1 MSFSYDEFT
10 AHPGLLGAIQQL
22 ARLLR
27 GRFDEN
33 PRLAR
38 LLSAHQKWLL
48 TQMAMGL
55 SAEQR
60 AQGFT
65 VAQLREVVT
74 STGVA
79 SRNTVQ
85 NYLDQL
91 EIYRYLEKV
100 NRSAATRPKRYRA
113 TQISEKGIF
122 NWYLANLSAIDE
134 MDHGDRAATLMAYP
148 QIVVHAQPAAA
159 RACLADKHWV
169 EPPER
174 VGLFQWVEAGGL
186 VMDEIVTR
194 VRDTD
199 CEQIDIGYV
208 DVRAMAST
216 FMMSRTHLQRL
227 LNKAAEQGS
236 VGWVDDTPRSAMWLS
251 RDYLREYCGW
261 QARKLKHV
269 EDAFFEAKSM
279 LRDQVSMAR

>member
-1 MSFSYDEFT
+1 MSFTYDELV
-10 AHPGLLGAIQQL
+10 AHPGLLGAIQHL
-22 ARLLR
+22 ARVLR

-48 TQMAMGL
+48 TQMAMAL

-65 VAQLREVVT
+65 VAQLREMVI

-91 EIYRYLEKV
+91 EIYRYIEKA

-113 TQISEKGIF
+113 TQISEQGIF
-122 NWYLANLSAIDE
+122 NWYLANLSAIDG
-134 MDHGDRAATLMAYP
+134 MDNGNRAATLMAYP
-148 QIVVHAQPAAA
+148 QIVEHAQPAAA
-159 RACLADKHWV
+159 RACLADQHWT

-194 VRDTD
+194 VRDT
-199 CEQIDIGYV
+199 ENERIDIGYV
-208 DVRAMAST
+208 DVRALAAT

-236 VGWVDDTPRSAMWLS
+236 VGWMDDTPRSAMWLS
-251 RDYLREYCGW
+251 RDFLCEYCGW

-269 EDAFFEAKSM
+269 EDAFLEAKSL
-279 LRDQVSMAR
+279 LRGQLNVAR

>member
-1 MSFSYDEFT
+1 MSFSYDNFV
-10 AHPGLLGAIQQL
+10 AHPGLLGAIQHL
-22 ARLLR
+22 ARTLR

-60 AQGFT
+60 AHGFT

-91 EIYRYLEKV
+91 EIYRYLEKA

-113 TQISEKGIF
+113 TQISEQGIF
-122 NWYLANLSAIDE
+122 NWYLANLSAIDG
-134 MDHGDRAATLMAYP
+134 MDHGNRAATLMAYP
-148 QIVVHAQPAAA
+148 EIVVHAQPTAA
-159 RACLADKHWV
+159 RACLADKYWV

-194 VRDTD
+194 VRDT
-199 CEQIDIGYV
+199 ENERIDIGYV
-208 DVRAMAST
+208 DVRALAAT

-236 VGWVDDTPRSAMWLS
+236 VGWIDETPRSAMWLS
-251 RDYLREYCGW
+251 RDFLGEYCGW

-269 EDAFFEAKSM
+269 EDAFFEAKSL
-279 LRDQVSMAR
+279 LRDQVNVAR